1 MKPNM
6 KKAASLTLAAAL
18 VVTSVFCGGNDAQA
32 AVKAKKITMNKK
44 KVNIT
49 VGGKFTLKVK
59 KVTPKKANKAVK
71 YKSSNKK
78 IASVSKKGVV
88 KGKKAGTATITVT
101 SKSNKKVKATVKVT
115 VKDKKQQTTPVVSQP
130 PVATATPVVTPA
142 PGSDVTSAPLGTS
155 GPDVTNQPATKTPTQ
170 KPVKTAKPPTA
181 PPTEKP
187 KAEEPADEVLDVMAI
202 SELDIAEGITKTDNE
217 DGSVTLDFTG
227 TSYKGARWYFV
238 DGDKTETVKN
248 EDGEEVTRGV
258 RKPLNL
264 EKYTYVVVEG
274 VNQEGVKLE
283 AVEGNPDKKKGHDL
297 SAQFLDALDHA
308 SHGGLLEIETQANMF
323 FPIKFN
329 LADDNRVNVAA
340 FEIYS
345 LGDAASKKAGP
356 ITVTSIKAYKDK
368 AAYDKLTASPS
379 PDPDTSPSPDP
390 DTSPSPDP
398 DTSPSPDP
406 DDKPAPDFTA
416 AKIASDAS
424 IVVDGDGNDDAW
436 TAVPELAIEN
446 VVLQPNAEVETA
458 STATAKIAWDENNLY
473 GLVKVTDPNV
483 SLSAGASHERDGVEF
498 FLDEDYSM
506 DADFAVNTDAFQY
519 RLTGLEK
526 DGDGVKAALTN
537 EIAGGSADAKTDY
550 AGITTAYSITDDG
563 YVVEFKIPFKAAKK
577 AGDRVGFDIIVQD
590 CTGEK
595 RAAEIYLRK
604 TDKALSYWNLKDT
617 FATLE
622 LSE

>member
-18 VVTSVFCGGNDAQA
+18 VVTSVCCGGNDAQA

-44 KVNIT
+44 KVSIT
-49 VGGKFTLKVK
+49 VGKKITLKVK
-59 KVTPKKANKAVK
+59 KVTPKKASKAVK
-71 YKSSNKK
+71 YKSSDKK

-88 KGKKAGTATITVT
+88 KGKKVGKAIITVT
-101 SKSNKKVKATVKVT
+101 SKSNKKAKAKVT
-115 VKDKKQQTTPVVSQP
+115 VNVKSKNPTSTAATQP
-130 PVATATPVVTPA
+130 PVVTATPAVTATPGSDATSA
-142 PGSDVTSAPLGTS
+142 PGSDVTSV
-155 GPDVTNQPATKTPTQ
+155 PDVTNQPATSEPTSKPTKKPSTP
-170 KPVKTAKPPTA
+170 KPT
-181 PPTEKP
+181 PTEKP
-187 KAEEPADEVLDVMAI
+187 KAEEPKDEVLDVMAI
-202 SELDIAEGITKTDNE
+202 SELDIAEGVKKTDNE

-238 DGDKTETVKN
+238 DGDKKETVTDEN
-248 EDGEEVTRGV
+248 GEQVTRGV

-308 SHGGLLEIETQANMF
+308 SHGGLLEIETQDNMY

-329 LADDNRVNVAA
+329 LEKDNRVNVAA

-345 LGDAASKKAGP
+345 LGDASSTKAGP

-368 AAYDKLTASPS
+368 DAYDKLTASPS
-379 PDPDTSPSPDP
+379 PDPDESPSPDP
-390 DTSPSPDP
+390 DESPSPNP
-398 DTSPSPDP
+398 DESPSPNP

-416 AKIASDAS
+416 AKIASGAS
-424 IVVDGDGNDDAW
+424 IAVDGDGNDDAW
-436 TAVPELAIEN
+436 KDVPELAIEN
-446 VVLQPNAEVETA
+446 VVLCGAEVETA
-458 STATAKIAWDENNLY
+458 STAAAKIAWDENNLY
-473 GLVKVTDPNV
+473 GLVRVTDPNV
-483 SLSAGASHERDGVEF
+483 SLGSTLDHERDGVEF

-506 DADFAVNTDAFQY
+506 DKTFEANKDAFQY
-519 RLTGLEK
+519 RVTGLEK
-526 DGDGVKAALTN
+526 DGDGVKAALTD
-537 EIAGGSADAKTDY
+537 EIKGGSADAKADY
-550 AGITTAYSITDDG
+550 AGIETAYSITGDG

-590 CTGEK
+590 CTGDK

-604 TDKALSYWNLKDT
+604 TDVALSYWNLNDT
-617 FATLE
+617 FGTLE
-622 LSE
+622 LGE